1 MEKKMINKTREVSFY
16 SGTLSDL
23 IERLKTMEHSLIESG
38 AEDILV
44 SLELT
49 GEEYCSD
56 SVVEFSYNILETD
69 EELQKRIVWEN
80 KEQIRK
86 LEQFEKLK
94 KELGK

>member
-1 MEKKMINKTREVSFY
+1 MEKKMINKTREVSFF
-16 SGTLSDL
+16 SGPLSDL

-38 AEDILV
+38 AEDISV

-49 GEEYCSD
+49 GEEYCSN
-56 SVVEFSYNILETD
+56 SVVEFSYKILETD
-69 EELQKRIVWEN
+69 EELQKRIVWED
-80 KEQIRK
+80 KEKIRK

>member
-1 MEKKMINKTREVSFY
+1 MEKKMVNKTQEVSFY
-16 SGTLSDL
+16 SGTLADL

-38 AEDILV
+38 AQSIQV

-49 GEEYCSD
+49 SEEYCSH
-56 SVVEFSYNILETD
+56 SVVQFDYKILETD
-69 EELQKRIVWEN
+69 EELQKRIVWED

-86 LEQFEKLK
+86 LEQFERLK